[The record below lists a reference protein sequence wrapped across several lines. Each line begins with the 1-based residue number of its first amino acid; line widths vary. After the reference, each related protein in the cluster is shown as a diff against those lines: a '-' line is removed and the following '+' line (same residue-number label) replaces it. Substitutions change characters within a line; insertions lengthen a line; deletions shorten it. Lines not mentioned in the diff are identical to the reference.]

1 MTSLRNKLS
10 KNFIAGMLECIL
22 ISSIL
27 IILFIN
33 IKYDGLVKIIDD
45 KKPDLI
51 GEWFI
56 RLNNNEN
63 ITSEEMWKYLSDIS
77 EQQNVNIK
85 YVDIDGKLLRFIN
98 SMEDSKNTEIKTK
111 SYNIFNTGK
120 KTDAGKLIVE
130 YGSDH
135 SFMIKLKNDF
145 RVFFIIAILFSLV
158 IGIVIAILLATNIA
172 RPILGINS
180 TTVNL
185 KKGIY
190 TDNDKIDSD
199 IIEITSLQDNINF
212 LSKSLNREEEIRK
225 KYAQDIS
232 HELRTPLAN
241 LALVVEALD
250 SGIINFDTE
259 VASTLNGEIKRLEAL
274 VNGLKDSFNES
285 VSMNKLN
292 LEDTNVTELVEELLN
307 NFTANFLKRN
317 ITLHVN
323 LEQNVHLISDKT
335 KLYQIIQNLLT
346 NAIKAI
352 NTNGNISVSVI
363 EKSKSVSIK
372 IADDGV
378 GISQD
383 KIDMIFERFYRIDD
397 SRNTKTNG
405 LGLGLSIVKNFVEA
419 LNGKI
424 DVVSKLGEGTTFT
437 VIFDKKAQ

>member
-180 TTVNL
+180 TTVKL

-199 IIEITSLQDNINF
+199 IREITSLQDNINF
-212 LSKSLNREEEIRK
+212 LSKSLNMEEEIRK

-241 LALVVEALD
+241 LALVVEALE

-323 LEQNVHLISDKT
+323 LEQNVHLIIDKT

>member
-241 LALVVEALD
+241 LALVVEALE

>member
-199 IIEITSLQDNINF
+199 IREITSLQDNINF

>member
-212 LSKSLNREEEIRK
+212 LSKSLNMEEEIRK

-241 LALVVEALD
+241 LALVVEALE

>member
-111 SYNIFNTGK
+111 SYNIFNAGK

-199 IIEITSLQDNINF
+199 IREITSLQDNINF
-212 LSKSLNREEEIRK
+212 LSKSLNMEEEIRK

-241 LALVVEALD
+241 LALVVEALE

>member
-180 TTVNL
+180 TTVKL

-199 IIEITSLQDNINF
+199 IREITSLQDNINF
-212 LSKSLNREEEIRK
+212 LSKSLNMEEEIRK

-241 LALVVEALD
+241 LALVVEALE

>member
-212 LSKSLNREEEIRK
+212 LSKSLNMEEEIRK

>member
-22 ISSIL
+22 IFSIL
-27 IILFIN
+27 ITLFIN

-56 RLNNNEN
+56 RLNNNDN

-77 EQQNVNIK
+77 DQQNVNIK
-85 YVDIDGKLLRFIN
+85 YVDVDGKLLRFIN
-98 SMEDSKNTEIKTK
+98 SISDSKNTDIKTK
-111 SYNIFNTGK
+111 SYNIYNTGK

-130 YGSDH
+130 YRSDH
-135 SFMIKLKNDF
+135 TFMNKLKNDV

-172 RPILGINS
+172 KPILGINS
-180 TTVNL
+180 TTVKL

-199 IIEITSLQDNINF
+199 IREITSLQDNINF

-241 LALVVEALD
+241 LALVVEALEG
-250 SGIINFDTE
+250 GIINFDTE
-259 VASTLNGEIKRLEAL
+259 VARTLNGEIKRLEAL

-323 LEQNVHLISDKT
+323 LDQNVHLISDKT

-363 EKSKSVSIK
+363 ERSKSVSIK

-424 DVVSKLGEGTTFT
+424 DVASTLGEGTTFT

>member
-199 IIEITSLQDNINF
+199 IREITSLQDNINF
-212 LSKSLNREEEIRK
+212 LSKSLNMEEEIRK

-241 LALVVEALD
+241 LALVVEALE